1 MEAATSRVEEHKLPG
16 EGMEMDVAAARL
28 VKILSQMAQACT
40 EILAAGIQG
49 DEVRTRLAS
58 DELRTLQSKLNS
70 IDDAVRA
77 QVDQLPLAQRQLI
90 AEDIVKIKNAE
101 NFLGTWRKRYQG
113 LIEYKVLSE
122 TPAGQDGLLDYALP
136 DAWNF
141 HSDVFILFDRS
152 ELPYI
157 ERLEARGQRRV
168 LIIDKLTEDILPNN
182 CDIVIARNSG
192 EIYDYFINLPGPAP
206 AKIGILPENT
216 QSKYPDAWK
225 EIQQSFNR
233 ALANTH
239 TAKIL
244 GASWMTQGLQNLP
257 GIANSSNLLA
267 VKEGLK
273 GLPVV
278 IISPGP
284 SLDKNIILL
293 KELKG
298 RAILMAAAQCARALH
313 KAGVIPDFIVIADPG
328 NLAYFL
334 DGVDV
339 SQVGALIVGVS
350 CHPDFYKIP
359 FKNRI
364 SFNANATI
372 DRWISDIFEDTLPI
386 SSAGSV
392 SIDCFYIA
400 KFLECSHI
408 IMVGLD
414 LALSEGKVY
423 SSQSANAESDAVL
436 DTKTNTLT
444 FKNVP
449 PEMEQTLLAKGHS
462 SKDTIEPVLTL
473 PGYYGGTV
481 FTRSNY
487 HIFHGE
493 FVELAKVESQR
504 NNTTPLI
511 NATEGGAFI
520 EGFEHITLK
529 SAIEKYALNHHVNV
543 NGIIDKGCRNVEKNK
558 RTNRLK
564 KAKLKLEKS
573 LIETMKLLE
582 TCRDLTKNFS
592 PTTKQLAYHTKV
604 EQQLIK
610 SLKKIPFISLPNLK
624 DIESAMELSADE
636 ITLSGTNGIANILYD
651 AIDRTGKIALEHL
664 TQQA

>member
-1 MEAATSRVEEHKLPG
+1 
-16 EGMEMDVAAARL
+16 MEMDVAAARL

-90 AEDIVKIKNAE
+90 AEDIATIKNAE

-122 TPAGQDGLLDYALP
+122 TPEGQDGILDYALP

-157 ERLEARGQRRV
+157 ERLEPRGQRRV

-206 AKIGILPENT
+206 AKVGILPENT

-257 GIANSSNLLA
+257 AIANSSNLLA

-284 SLDKNIILL
+284 SLDKNISLL

-364 SFNANATI
+364 SFNANSTI

-449 PEMEQTLLAKGHS
+449 PEMEQILLAKGHS
-462 SKDTIEPVLTL
+462 SKDTIEPALTL

-504 NNTTPLI
+504 NNPTPLI
-511 NATEGGAFI
+511 NATEGGAYI

-529 SAIEKYALNHHVNV
+529 SVIEENIPDHTNNISEAIDLGCEKVDKKIRIRKYNEAKFSLKISLNDTIKLVNRCRTLSK
-543 NGIIDKGCRNVEKNK
+543 NGK
-558 RTNRLK
+558 
-564 KAKLKLEKS
+564 
-573 LIETMKLLE
+573 
-582 TCRDLTKNFS
+582 
-592 PTTKQLAYHTKV
+592 PTIKQLADQTKT
-604 EQQLIK
+604 EQKLIK
-610 SLKKIPFISLPNLK
+610 SLKKVPFISLPNVEE
-624 DIESAMELSADE
+624 IANVIQLSEDE
-636 ITLSGTNGIANILYD
+636 ITIAGTNAIANIIYD
-651 AIDRTGKIALEHL
+651 AIESSANLALKYL
-664 TQQA
+664 VDYSKD

>member
-1 MEAATSRVEEHKLPG
+1 MKK
-16 EGMEMDVAAARL
+16 DVAAARL

-40 EILAAGIQG
+40 ELLAAGTQG
-49 DEVRTRLAS
+49 DELRTRLAS

-70 IDDAVRA
+70 IDIGVRA
-77 QVDQLPLAQRQLI
+77 QVDHLPLAQRQLI
-90 AEDIVKIKNAE
+90 AKDIATIKNAE
-101 NFLGTWRKRYQG
+101 TFLSTWRKRYKE
-113 LIEYKVLSE
+113 LIEYAVLSE
-122 TPAGQDGLLDYALP
+122 TTEGQDAILDYALP

-141 HSDVFILFDRS
+141 QSDVFILFDRS
-152 ELPYI
+152 ELPFI
-157 ERLEARGQRRV
+157 ERLEARGQHRV
-168 LIIDKLTEDILPNN
+168 LILDKLTDYILPNN
-182 CDIVIARNSG
+182 CDVVIAKSSG
-192 EIYDYFINLPGPAP
+192 GIYDYFINLPGPAP
-206 AKIGILPENT
+206 TSVGILPENT
-216 QSKYPDAWK
+216 KSKYPNAWK

-233 ALANTH
+233 ALANSH

-257 GIANSSNLLA
+257 EIANSSNLLA
-267 VKEGLK
+267 IKDGLK

-284 SLDKNIILL
+284 SLDKNISLL

-313 KAGVIPDFIVIADPG
+313 KAGVIPDFIVVADPG

-414 LALSEGKVY
+414 LALSDGKVY

-449 PEMEQTLLAKGHS
+449 PGMEQVLLANGHS
-462 SKDTIEPVLTL
+462 SKDTIEPALTL

-481 FTRSNY
+481 LTRSNY

-493 FVELAKVESQR
+493 FVELAKAESQR
-504 NNTTPLI
+504 NNPTPLI
-511 NATEGGAFI
+511 NATEGGAYI

-529 SAIEKYALNHHVNV
+529 GAIERYLPTDKVDFSNAVCTACQHTDQQKRISQSVAAKKRFQKYLKETLILVDRCRILSKNGAPSLMQLKNHTQ
-543 NGIIDKGCRNVEKNK
+543 IEK
-558 RTNRLK
+558 
-564 KAKLKLEKS
+564 KL
-573 LIETMKLLE
+573 IT
-582 TCRDLTKNFS
+582 
-592 PTTKQLAYHTKV
+592 
-604 EQQLIK
+604 
-610 SLKKIPFISLPNLK
+610 SLKKIPFISLPSGK
-624 DIESAMELSADE
+624 EIESALDLSNDATSIDH
-636 ITLSGTNGIANILYD
+636 TNSIANFIYN
-651 AIDRTGKIALEHL
+651 IIHENCNIALGIITSQHE
-664 TQQA
+664 